1 MPAIWGIEYENDR
14 SFLVDTMRNC
24 NRLRCLLLRIY
35 IAAVVVAL
43 NKGPIHMHAG
53 EEVTVI
59 IRNELLIESWRFKH
73 TVTHDMSAKELALR
87 MAEPLTLGTIIHIVR
102 EDKTYP
108 DGYKYQVGQYA
119 GLTSVTRL

>member
-1 MPAIWGIEYENDR
+1 
-14 SFLVDTMRNC
+14 
-24 NRLRCLLLRIY
+24 
-35 IAAVVVAL
+35 
-43 NKGPIHMHAG
+43 MHAG

-73 TVTHDMSAKELALR
+73 TVTHDMSAKEFALR

-102 EDKTYP
+102 EGGPGD
-108 DGYKYQVGQYA
+108 YKYQVGQYA